1 MLSQTFCQSLPNFLQ
16 NGSKIAKFC
25 LNFRPTFAT
34 ATHLTSQINSKSIK
48 AGSLSFENWAWFGLL
63 SLRKWSYDFATWNRR
78 VKSAESASPH
88 SSPASN
94 LEQRLGLRLSL
105 KDLHRNFVQPCPN
118 FYMGWKVRN
127 LAHMLFSQS
136 SLRRPAFRNES
147 ADSYLKS
154 KPCILERRLLRGW
167 WCTLSH
173 SQSEES

>member
-127 LAHMLFSQS
+127 LAHMLFLNRLWGALLFETNQQIRIWN
-136 SLRRPAFRNES
+136 LNRVFWS
-147 ADSYLKS
+147 ADYYAVDDA
-154 KPCILERRLLRGW
+154 R
-167 WCTLSH
+167 
-173 SQSEES
+173 